1 MEFNYTPAFVGRQGE
16 LGLLQQK
23 LDAML
28 NSTGSTVF
36 IAGESGVGKT
46 RLVDEF
52 LSHAAQHNCQCLRA
66 QCLPEHVMPFAPI
79 IAMLTEAN
87 LEHLILEDKPPKL
100 EALYAVTRGGILVAK
115 YERRESIDTDI
126 FMGMLTAVK
135 TFITDALSQ
144 IKQGVVSEDVQVLV
158 HGTFSIVNVP
168 GRALNLVALTTG
180 RENEYLITDMRAII
194 QKFENEHGL
203 DERWHE
209 NETKVR
215 AIETEITELF
225 NTGKYEGIDYTD
237 DPKIRQGNILENV
250 LRAIQRKS
258 DTQPVILFI
267 DDLQW
272 TDASS
277 LALIHYLARN
287 TRRQRVLIIG
297 TYRSEEL
304 GGALKDALEI
314 MNREGILESIEL
326 KRFDM
331 AQCTALVSSVLGS
344 EVEQEFV
351 EEIYAQSEG
360 NALFVLEVLKQLY
373 AENALWYENGKWRYR
388 SDVAKI
394 PVRVQD
400 VILRRIRKLGREER
414 ELLDAASVIGEVF
427 TSEILANIT
436 ESTRMRVLKMLANIE
451 REHHV
456 VVSLKDRYRF
466 EHAKIREVL
475 YAELPE
481 ELRVTYHDAI
491 ANELEEAY
499 RKGNRACLGEMVLHY
514 WHAGNNA
521 KVIEY
526 GLTAG
531 KLAQKKYANDEAL
544 KIYKAV
550 LSALGE
556 TYSEIKVQ
564 ICYAIVD
571 VLELDGR
578 YDEALS
584 YINEVIAQTNGVGR
598 ARAHRRCA
606 EIYINKGDYTQ
617 AMEEVKKGIELAKD
631 SRVELAR
638 LNSLEGLIY
647 ERKGDYDL
655 AIKCQEKA
663 LTHFE
668 DEKDI
673 ANVYIRTGGCFWY
686 RGEYD
691 KALEYFHKS
700 LEINERIGN
709 LKGIAG
715 SYNNIGVVYYEKG
728 EYAVALEYLQKA
740 LKLRE
745 RMGDVQGI
753 AASYNNTGIIYMDM
767 GAYSK
772 ALDFLK
778 KGLDLQER
786 IGDLEGSA
794 GTCNN
799 IGIVYKEIGA
809 YDSALESHMKGLK
822 IREKIGDVEGV
833 ATSNN
838 NIGNVYFEKGD
849 LEKALSFFQNSLML
863 NEKIGDAH
871 GAAEA
876 YGNIAHV
883 HFEKGDFD
891 RALEYAQKCLSIS
904 QKIGNTLIF
913 ANSLISSAEILLE
926 LGRTDASRENL
937 EKGIALAQKHSMKS
951 LVADAL
957 RIYGKLYM
965 AVGDRVEALDC
976 FARAIEI
983 FEQIKKRDNSYYRTY
998 YEYGKAREDPAML
1011 KNALAWFE
1019 HTGNAH
1025 WVMRIKKCLEQMD
1038 TKV

>member
-1 MEFNYTPAFVGRQGE
+1 MHFNYTPAFVGRQGE

-23 LDAML
+23 LEAML

-46 RLVDEF
+46 RLVEEF
-52 LSHAAQHNCQCLRA
+52 LSYVTQHNCQCLRA
-66 QCLPEHVMPFAPI
+66 QCLPEHVMPFTPI
-79 IAMLTEAN
+79 IPMLSEAN
-87 LEHLILEDKPPKL
+87 LEHLILQEKPPKL
-100 EALYAVTRGGILVAK
+100 EAVYAVTKGGIVGAK
-115 YERRESIDTDI
+115 YERKESIDTDI

-135 TFITDALSQ
+135 TFITDSLSQ
-144 IKQGVVSEDVQVLV
+144 IKQGEVKEDVQVLV

-225 NTGKYEGIDYTD
+225 NTGKYEGIDYSD

-258 DTQPVILFI
+258 EIQPVVLFV

-272 TDASS
+272 ADSAS
-277 LALIHYLARN
+277 LALLHYLARN

-314 MNREGILESIEL
+314 MNREEILESIEL

-394 PVRVQD
+394 PTRVQD

-451 REHHV
+451 REHHII
-456 VVSLKDRYRF
+456 VSLKDRYRF

-481 ELRVTYHDAI
+481 ELRTAYHDAI
-491 ANELEEAY
+491 ARNLEEAY
-499 RKGNRACLGEMVLHY
+499 RKGSMECTGEMVLHY

-531 KLAQKKYANDEAL
+531 KLAQKKYANEEAL
-544 KIYKAV
+544 KIYNAV

-556 TYSEIKVQ
+556 TYSEIKLQV
-564 ICYAIVD
+564 CHAIVD
-571 VLELDGR
+571 VLDLEGR

-584 YINEVIAQTNGVGR
+584 YLREVLPHTSGVER
-598 ARAHRRCA
+598 ARIHRRRA
-606 EIYINKGDYTQ
+606 EMYVNKTDYEH
-617 AMEEVKKGIELAKD
+617 AMEEVKAGIELAQN
-631 SRVELAR
+631 SRAELGR
-638 LNSLEGLIY
+638 LHSLEGWIY
-647 ERKGDYDL
+647 ERKGDYNL
-655 AIKCQEKA
+655 AIECEEKA
-663 LTHFE
+663 LGLLK

-673 ANVYIRTGGCFWY
+673 ANAYNRIGVCFWY

-691 KALEYFHKS
+691 KALEYLQKS
-700 LEINERIGN
+700 LKINEKIGN
-709 LKGIAG
+709 IRGMAH
-715 SYNNIGVVYYEKG
+715 SYNNIGLVYDDKG
-728 EYAVALEYLQKA
+728 SPEIALEYYQKA
-740 LKLRE
+740 LKIYE
-745 RMGDVQGI
+745 RIGDVQGI
-753 AASYNNTGIIYMDM
+753 GTVYNNIGVIHNGMGEYSKAMEFYKKSLDLKEKIGDMSGVALSYENIGSMYNDM
-767 GAYSK
+767 GAYERALENLMK
-772 ALDFLK
+772 ALTIAGK
-778 KGLDLQER
+778 IGNIQTVVYASGT
-786 IGDLEGSA
+786 IGD
-794 GTCNN
+794 
-799 IGIVYKEIGA
+799 
-809 YDSALESHMKGLK
+809 
-822 IREKIGDVEGV
+822 
-833 ATSNN
+833 
-838 NIGNVYFEKGD
+838 VYFEKGD
-849 LEKALSFFQNSLML
+849 FEKAQ
-863 NEKIGDAH
+863 
-871 GAAEA
+871 
-876 YGNIAHV
+876 
-883 HFEKGDFD
+883 
-891 RALEYAQKCLSIS
+891 EYHQKSLSIS
-904 QKIGNTLIF
+904 QKIGDTRVVVG
-913 ANSLISSAEILLE
+913 SLISLAEIFLE
-926 LGRTDASRENL
+926 SGKTDACKEHL
-937 EKGIALAQKHSMKS
+937 ETGMELAQKHEMRWAEASAWR
-951 LVADAL
+951 V
-957 RIYGKLYM
+957 YGKLHL
-965 AVGDRVEALDC
+965 ALDDKEKALDC
-976 FARAIEI
+976 FARALEI
-983 FEQIKKRDNSYYRTY
+983 YDEIKKHDSDYYKTC
-998 YEYGKAREDPAML
+998 YEYGRAKRDAEML
-1011 KNALAWFE
+1011 GKALAWFE
-1019 HTGNAH
+1019 RIGNAH
-1025 WVMRIKKCLEQMD
+1025 WVMRIRECMEERGKSG
-1038 TKV
+1038 